1 MRDVIYLALG
11 ANLCFAIASQIFTY
25 FSRVISAI
33 WMNCFK
39 ALIALFA
46 FGAYL
51 FITQSWVGADLYSGG
66 LLFLSGFLG
75 LAIGDVFL
83 LKAFSKLGPGRTL
96 ILFGFQPLILGFFG
110 SVIFSQE
117 IDMQK
122 LNAIFFFILC
132 VATFS
137 LESFKKEGRWQFM
150 GLVMAFFGMFLDAGG
165 IILTRLAFDSQKAL
179 SSMEGNF
186 YRCLGA
192 LFAFF
197 LFSRWKSLDLYKNFS
212 ILSNKLKGLALTGS
226 LIGTFLSLALYLKAL
241 QTGHLATLSGLAITG
256 TIFAAFFEC
265 LLEKKWPSKYLLIS
279 FCFFL
284 FGMNILLFQ
293 K

>member
-83 LKAFSKLGPGRTL
+83 LKA
-96 ILFGFQPLILGFFG
+96 
-110 SVIFSQE
+110 
-117 IDMQK
+117 
-122 LNAIFFFILC
+122 
-132 VATFS
+132 
-137 LESFKKEGRWQFM
+137 
-150 GLVMAFFGMFLDAGG
+150 
-165 IILTRLAFDSQKAL
+165 
-179 SSMEGNF
+179 
-186 YRCLGA
+186 
-192 LFAFF
+192 
-197 LFSRWKSLDLYKNFS
+197 
-212 ILSNKLKGLALTGS
+212 LTG
-226 LIGTFLSLALYLKAL
+226 AYKRPL
-241 QTGHLATLSGLAITG
+241 QGG
-256 TIFAAFFEC
+256 
-265 LLEKKWPSKYLLIS
+265 
-279 FCFFL
+279 
-284 FGMNILLFQ
+284 
-293 K
+293 